1 MANERAIICGSVSEK
16 ALPVAGKPLRLCLWG
31 RHANVKLEIGAISQ
45 AMLDNVPSAF
55 VDLLEIATYVYCAD
69 QAVARGGDGVN
80 NLGADW
86 RRRLF
91 FRIPVR
97 EPDLWSS
104 KRVRTALLN
113 TLGFLS
119 EDEYDF
125 EFTKLTDGPPV
136 QEYLFTGQ
144 NDGPERV
151 EEVALFSGGLDSL
164 GGAVQEAVVDKRRM
178 ALITHQPTKKLVRR
192 YRKLTGE
199 LTERSALEPMFVPV
213 TINKSKVLGREYT
226 QRSRSFLYMAL
237 GATVAQMLGLARIRF
252 YENGVISFNFPP
264 SAQVVG
270 ARATRTTH
278 PQVMNGYA
286 EILSLVAGRR
296 FDVENPFLWKTKAD
310 VVGGIISAG
319 CGDLIRFS
327 TSCTHTWEMTNLHPH
342 CGACSQCI
350 DRRFA
355 VLAAG
360 AETLDP
366 EEGYKVKLL
375 VDGRDEDETRTL
387 LGSYVATANDVGRMD
402 PLDFFSRFGEISR
415 VLRHIDGSAD
425 ATALKIYELYKKH
438 AQQVSSVVDGAIA
451 KHAKEIRERTLPASC
466 LLRMVCDSGASGSEA
481 GTDAGGADA
490 RDKECPEFT
499 FRRKGQAW
507 EVRYAS
513 GPEFILLPSKGAA
526 YIHVL
531 LESQGTGISVED
543 LAARV
548 ARRSQEYL
556 LGDAGESSDAQAMA
570 AYRARYEQL
579 KDELED
585 AVERQDTDAEARIRV
600 EMDDLRVHMER
611 DQGLQGRL
619 RKASDDRDRVR
630 KRVLAAIR
638 RTRDE
643 IRNYDKR
650 LADHLAGPALRCGWR
665 PIYDPRDRV
674 DWMT

>member
-1 MANERAIICGSVSEK
+1 MANERAIICGSVSDK
-16 ALPVAGKPLRLCLWG
+16 ALPVAGKPLRLRLWG
-31 RHANVKLEIGAISQ
+31 RHANVKLEIGAISK
-45 AMLDNVPSAF
+45 AMMDNVPSAF

-69 QAVARGGDGVN
+69 QAVTRGGDGVN

-104 KRVRTALLN
+104 KKVRSALLT

-144 NDGPERV
+144 NDGPERI

-164 GGAVQEAVVDKRRM
+164 GGAVQEAVVDKRRI
-178 ALITHQPTKKLVRR
+178 ALITHQPTRKLVRR
-192 YRKLTGE
+192 YRKLTRE

-310 VVGGIISAG
+310 VVGGIVSAG

-387 LGSYVATANDVGRMD
+387 LGSYVETANEVGRMA

-425 ATALKIYELYKKH
+425 ATALKIYELYKKQ
-438 AQQVSSVVDGAIA
+438 AQQVTSVVDGAIA

-466 LLRMVCDSGASGSEA
+466 LLRLVCDSGAAGSEA
-481 GTDAGGADA
+481 GTGAVGADA
-490 RDKECPEFT
+490 REKECPEFT

-507 EVRYAS
+507 EVRYA
-513 GPEFILLPSKGAA
+513 GGQEFILLPSKGAA

-531 LESQGTGISVED
+531 LENQGTGISVEE

-556 LGDAGESSDAQAMA
+556 LGDAGEGSDEQAMA

-579 KDELED
+579 RDQSED
-585 AVERQDTDAEARIRV
+585 AVERQDSDAEERIRV
-600 EMDDLRVHMER
+600 EMEDLMEHIKR
-611 DQGLQGRL
+611 DQGLHGRL
-619 RKASDDRDRVR
+619 RKQSDDRDRVR
-630 KRVLAAIR
+630 KAVLAAIR
-638 RTRDE
+638 RTRTE
-643 IRNYDKR
+643 IRKYDKR
-650 LADHLAGPALRCGWR
+650 LAEHLTRPTLNCGWK
-665 PIYDPRDRV
+665 PCYEPRERV
-674 DWMT
+674 EWII